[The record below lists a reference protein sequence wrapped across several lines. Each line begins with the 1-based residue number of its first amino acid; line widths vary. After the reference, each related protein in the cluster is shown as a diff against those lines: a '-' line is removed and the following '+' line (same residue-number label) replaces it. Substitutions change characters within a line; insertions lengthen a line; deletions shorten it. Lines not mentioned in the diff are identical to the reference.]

1 MFLWGYF
8 IERVKV
14 EPVSHPKN
22 RRKQAL
28 EKTFAIFYNLAG

>member
-1 MFLWGYF
+1 
-8 IERVKV
+8 V

-22 RRKQAL
+22 RRKPAL